1 MDRLSDNPDFLA
13 WSSGP
18 PSDAVRDEAQKPL
31 TVSELTGRLKHL
43 LERSFATVLVEG
55 ELSNFRPAG
64 GRHLYFVVKDAGATL
79 NCVMWSTDAA
89 RLKAMPREGE
99 MVELRGRMAVYE
111 PRGQYQLVVSSMRP
125 AGVGRLFQ
133 AFVEMKERL
142 EAEGLFETSRK
153 RALPRFPRAI
163 GVVTSPTGAAVRDI
177 LNILGRRAPQVP
189 VFISPVRV
197 QGEGAA
203 GEIAGAIRR
212 MNLSGLCDVLIVGRG
227 GGSMEDLWCFNEEVV
242 ARAIFESAIPVISAV
257 GHEVDFTIADFTAD
271 LRAPTPSAAA
281 ELVVPDGQEQ
291 LRELAHRIVRLKSAL
306 EGRLA
311 FLGGT
316 PHLRARAQAAI
327 RARLAR
333 FDMARHAPARLQR
346 AFLPRLELLRSF
358 VRSFDANLGL
368 VRPLQRVNERRQRLD
383 DLDQR
388 LMRDVR
394 RRTEIAGNRL
404 QRLSAQLTALNPR
417 AVLRRGYSITIDPVT
432 GRALRAA
439 HEATAGQGLRVL
451 LHDGNIDVHVD
462 GAPPAGIGKAP
473 SRPRRRGNQAST
485 AIEWFGMECGDALEK
500 DEE

>member
-18 PSDAVRDEAQKPL
+18 QDDAPKEEAQKPL

-79 NCVMWSTDAA
+79 SCVMWSSDAA

-133 AFVEMKERL
+133 AFVEMKTRL
-142 EAEGLFETSRK
+142 EAEGLFESSRK
-153 RALPRFPRAI
+153 RALPRIPHAI

-177 LNILGRRAPQVP
+177 LNILARRAPQIP
-189 VFISPVRV
+189 VFIAPVRV
-197 QGEGAA
+197 QAEGAA
-203 GEIAGAIRR
+203 GEIAAAIRR
-212 MNLSGLCDVLIVGRG
+212 MSAAGLCDVLIVGRG
-227 GGSMEDLWCFNEEVV
+227 GGSMEDLWSFNEEVV

-257 GHEVDFTIADFTAD
+257 GHEVDFTIADFVAD

-291 LRELAHRIVRLKSAL
+291 LRELAHRVVRLKSAL

-311 FLGGT
+311 FLSGA
-316 PHLRARAQAAI
+316 PHLRARAEAAM
-327 RARLAR
+327 RARLTR
-333 FDMARHAPARLQR
+333 FDIARHAPARLQR

-388 LMRDVR
+388 LMRDVK
-394 RRTEIAGNRL
+394 RRTETGGNRL

-417 AVLRRGYSITIDPVT
+417 SVLRRGYSITIDPAT

-439 HEATAGQGLRVL
+439 TEASAGQGLRVL

-462 GAPPAGIGKAP
+462 GAPPAGSGSPSGK
-473 SRPRRRGNQAST
+473 PRRRRQSAAT
-485 AIEWFGMECGDALEK
+485 AIEWFGMECEESPKK
-500 DEE
+500 DEV